1 MQLYLSTWDAWSVGN
16 MRGGLWLLLL
26 VGSTGEL
33 MDRPPLQLGSPVY
46 GDDAVRDFLSI
57 LWNLS
62 NNSVYQ
68 EVLKDGSC

>member
-1 MQLYLSTWDAWSVGN
+1 
-16 MRGGLWLLLL
+16 
-26 VGSTGEL
+26 